1 MKALIPLLAL
11 LFLLACT
18 SDKPAPRPVP
28 VDVLSKDSM
37 AYFLSQVH
45 VIDAAMRHR
54 DVRKENLQVYAKR
67 GFIEYFDTAQVS
79 RAKFVRSLEF
89 WGADFEEM
97 SEIYDLAME
106 RLSTETARLKTE
118 DLKKKDEVQ
127 EAN

>member
-1 MKALIPLLAL
+1 
-11 LFLLACT
+11 
-18 SDKPAPRPVP
+18 
-28 VDVLSKDSM
+28 
-37 AYFLSQVH
+37 
-45 VIDAAMRHR
+45 
-54 DVRKENLQVYAKR
+54 
-67 GFIEYFDTAQVS
+67 
-79 RAKFVRSLEF
+79 VRSLEF